1 MRKLFFL
8 LAFLCCVVTQLKAD
22 VIQPATTPYY
32 PEHVYTMMNANGWYA
47 NATTHGTQTA
57 AEAGHF
63 AFYPVSGVENAYY
76 IYSVDNN
83 QWLTYTKAASY
94 SNTRN
99 FISMNSSF
107 GIDDYFYLN
116 QRQNG
121 YYDIAP
127 YNNTGIASKYLN
139 WFEGANES
147 HTTIGLWQQNLIDD
161 PGSKFSFTEVTI
173 DSEEIPYFTITSEGR
188 GTWIVSENMTSWYFQ
203 TSANLDASNELQH
216 FAFIKKNGNV
226 YLYNKGI
233 SKYINKDHNF
243 SDEPTDGITFLYGA
257 AIDNDKESNLNT
269 DNNFVI
275 CFDNSHFINLGGD
288 RQIIIDDW
296 GPNSQTNSSGKT
308 DIGNCV
314 TITKQGTFTI
324 KQPEPEPG
332 VEPASEITTGVYEM
346 YNMDTPSRGYLV
358 HSTDY
363 PTKIKLAECNDPNYA
378 GKTYA
383 DRFHTSLN
391 SYWYV
396 YQSDKGNTYIFSL
409 ANGLFITD
417 EGDQAVTLTA
427 TPEPVILENK
437 TDKVFNIKS
446 SKRDY
451 YLDAAVGWGNNT
463 DNIIWVNNNT
473 DGGCPYSFYPAT
485 KEVNATMLSTAL
497 AAIQNAEKGPDT
509 SADDL
514 SEELAPNFGKVDIE
528 GIKVTP
534 TTGTFSSESYGYY
547 GIWASDSTYSRW
559 IGKNEDADVYEHLP
573 LVTIKTFTGTG
584 KNEGHRFDL
593 GEQTD
598 HTLAFV
604 VSSTDLASMTIEAAS
619 GYNIVGYCFDYTAPK
634 DITDNDSYEGEITCT
649 AGTHHVEVKNLDAK
663 DVNIA
668 FGKMLGNITIS
679 NFYVFV
685 RRGLQLTYTDLQRFS
700 NLYYIPYAFTLAP
713 YNKPDHHVYA
723 PKDGKWLEA
732 CGNDCKKYKEV
743 KVTGRDEAQQFVLIP
758 FDSYYI
764 NNYPDYNGLYF
775 LYSVSEKKFV
785 SAQDGKAILTEY
797 PIQAAAIEAGEGDY
811 EGYFRINFNKTNL
824 LNVSTGYCQADD
836 ADASC
841 IITFH
846 NGHDGGNHFLLRV
859 ARDFSFEPGDKMS
872 QIFIESYYIED
883 QNLIDEKAAEIQALL
898 DVNGPGSPTDDLRNI
913 LIQYLDNVAR
923 IKESVAFFGL
933 HRFLPEYKS
942 STSVKMPET
951 GKAYRIKTYYMG
963 NKGRYLKAAEDGK
976 LTIVNEGQHKA
987 DNTTVFVVKSMDTA
1001 KDGEGT
1007 YAIVGEN
1014 GQFLVGARTG
1024 TQGFVS
1030 SYNGTNTGSLQLTTA
1045 ANKGDYFGGFLLKT
1059 TDGTNTYNL
1068 QLGTTTNNTEM
1079 VITYDAENP
1088 GSIINDPNGGSSI
1101 FYLEEV
1107 NDYPNV
1113 VKLREP
1119 AVTDGKAYS
1128 SIWLPFSVEIPE
1140 GVRAYKA
1147 HVDYTTNQLV
1157 CGEVKNILP
1166 GGEGAILISEKAQE
1180 IVLAP
1185 ATADVVPLQDNDL
1198 QGTNVTVARNTGVT
1212 TFVLNGGK
1220 GEIGFYPYTGE
1231 NIAKYKAYVEV
1242 DKAQAAQGLRFSFG
1256 TATDIEN
1263 TLTEG
1268 EGEAK
1273 EYYDL
1278 SGRRVAQPTKGLY
1291 IVNGKKMYIK

>member
-22 VIQPATTPYY
+22 VIQPSTTPYY

-57 AEAGHF
+57 TEAGHF

-76 IYSVDNN
+76 IYSVDEN

-139 WFEGANES
+139 WFEGANEP

-188 GTWIVSENMTSWYFQ
+188 GTWTVSKSMTSWYFQ
-203 TSANLDASNELQH
+203 TSANLDASDELQH

-288 RQIIIDDW
+288 RQIIIDGW
-296 GPNSQTNSSGKT
+296 GPNSASNTNGVT
-308 DIGNCV
+308 DIGNCL

-324 KQPEPEPG
+324 KQPEPEP
-332 VEPASEITTGVYEM
+332 E
-346 YNMDTPSRGYLV
+346 
-358 HSTDY
+358 
-363 PTKIKLAECNDPNYA
+363 
-378 GKTYA
+378 
-383 DRFHTSLN
+383 
-391 SYWYV
+391 
-396 YQSDKGNTYIFSL
+396 
-409 ANGLFITD
+409 
-417 EGDQAVTLTA
+417 
-427 TPEPVILENK
+427 PEPEPDPEIE
-437 TDKVFNIKS
+437 TD
-446 SKRDY
+446 R
-451 YLDAAVGWGNNT
+451 
-463 DNIIWVNNNT
+463 
-473 DGGCPYSFYPAT
+473 
-485 KEVNATMLSTAL
+485 
-497 AAIQNAEKGPDT
+497 
-509 SADDL
+509 

-534 TTGTFSSESYGYY
+534 TTGTFSSESYGDY

-559 IGKNEDADVYEHLP
+559 IGKNENVDVYEQLP
-573 LVTIKTFTGTG
+573 LVTIKTFTGAG
-584 KNEGHRFDL
+584 KDEAHRFDL
-593 GEQTD
+593 DEQTD

-604 VSSTDLASMTIEAAS
+604 LSFTDIARMTIEAAS

-634 DITDNDSYEGEITCT
+634 DIAGDDSYEGEITCT
-649 AGTHHVEVKNLDAK
+649 AGTHHVEVKNLEAK

-700 NLYYIPYAFTLAP
+700 NEWFIPYAFTLAP

-764 NNYPDYNGLYF
+764 NYPDYNGLYF

-824 LNVSTGYCQADD
+824 LNVSTGYCQADN

-841 IITFH
+841 IITSH
-846 NGHDGGNHFLLRV
+846 NGYDGGNHFLLRV
-859 ARDFSFEPGDKMS
+859 AREFSFEPGDMAG
-872 QIFIESYYIED
+872 QIYMETCIIED
-883 QNLIDEKAAEIQALL
+883 DNLINEKAAEIQALL

-913 LIQYLDNVAR
+913 LIQYLDNVTRLREAV
-923 IKESVAFFGL
+923 SFFGL

-951 GKAYRIKTYYMG
+951 GKAYRIKTHYMG

-976 LTIVNEGQHKA
+976 LTIVNAGQHEA

-1030 SYNGTNTGSLQLTTA
+1030 SYNSGTNTGSLQLTTA

-1059 TDGTNTYNL
+1059 TEGTNTYNL

-1119 AVTDGKAYS
+1119 AVADGKAYS

-1185 ATADVVPLQDNDL
+1185 ATADVAPLENNDL
-1198 QGTNVTVARNTGVT
+1198 NGTNVTVARNTGVT

-1220 GEIGFYPYTGE
+1220 GEIGFYPYTGT

>member
-8 LAFLCCVVTQLKAD
+8 LAFLCCAVTQLKAD
-22 VIQPATTPYY
+22 VIQPSTTPYY

-99 FISMNSSF
+99 FISVNSSF

-188 GTWIVSENMTSWYFQ
+188 GTWIVSKNMTSWYFQ

-243 SDEPTDGITFLYGA
+243 SDEPTDGITFLYGD
-257 AIDNDKESNLNT
+257 AIDKDKESNLNT

-288 RQIIIDDW
+288 RQIIIDGW
-296 GPNSQTNSSGKT
+296 GPNSASNGDGKT
-308 DIGNCV
+308 DIGNCL

-324 KQPEPEPG
+324 AQPEPEP
-332 VEPASEITTGVYEM
+332 E
-346 YNMDTPSRGYLV
+346 
-358 HSTDY
+358 
-363 PTKIKLAECNDPNYA
+363 
-378 GKTYA
+378 
-383 DRFHTSLN
+383 
-391 SYWYV
+391 
-396 YQSDKGNTYIFSL
+396 
-409 ANGLFITD
+409 
-417 EGDQAVTLTA
+417 
-427 TPEPVILENK
+427 PEPEP
-437 TDKVFNIKS
+437 D
-446 SKRDY
+446 
-451 YLDAAVGWGNNT
+451 
-463 DNIIWVNNNT
+463 
-473 DGGCPYSFYPAT
+473 P
-485 KEVNATMLSTAL
+485 EVS
-497 AAIQNAEKGPDT
+497 EDR
-509 SADDL
+509 
-514 SEELAPNFGKVDIE
+514 SEELAPNFGKVDIQ
-528 GIKVTP
+528 GIKVCADNGSFSVTTDDQYYQVWESNAKEEYWAGKVNDEVIYNTP
-534 TTGTFSSESYGYY
+534 SLVSIKSIKDATKDLSYRFHYDG
-547 GIWASDSTYSRW
+547 SDPHRVFHTLT
-559 IGKNEDADVYEHLP
+559 NV
-573 LVTIKTFTGTG
+573 GTG
-584 KNEGHRFDL
+584 ML
-593 GEQTD
+593 
-598 HTLAFV
+598 
-604 VSSTDLASMTIEAAS
+604 IEAAE
-619 GYNIVGYCFDYTAPK
+619 GYNIVGYCFDYTATDDIK
-634 DITDNDSYEGEITCT
+634 DFTSYEGEITST
-649 AGTHHVEVKNLDAK
+649 AGTHHVEVNGLDARSTE
-663 DVNIA
+663 IL
-668 FGKMLGNITIS
+668 FGTSSSGDIVIS
-679 NFYVFV
+679 NFYVFI
-685 RRGLQLTYTDLQRFS
+685 RKGMQLTEANYSKWS
-700 NLYYIPYAFTLAP
+700 NMVYIPYAFTLAP
-713 YNKPDHHVYA
+713 YNNPDLQLYA
-723 PKDGKWLEA
+723 PENSEYLDA
-732 CGNDCKKYKEV
+732 CGSECKKYSDV
-743 KVTGRDEAQQFVLIP
+743 KVSGTDLRQQFVFIP
-758 FDSYYI
+758 FE
-764 NNYPDYNGLYF
+764 NYQITYPAYNGMYF
-775 LYSVSEKKFV
+775 VYNLGEKKFI

-797 PIQAAAIEAGEGDY
+797 PLQAAEIEMCQE
-811 EGYFRINFNKTNL
+811 EFKNCFRINFNKTNL
-824 LNVSTGYCQADD
+824 LNVSTEDCSQEPTS
-836 ADASC
+836 SC
-841 IITFH
+841 VNTS
-846 NGHDGGNHFLLRV
+846 NNEHDGGNHFYLRAV
-859 ARDFSFEPGDKMS
+859 RIFDYESGGDVMN
-872 QIFIESYYIED
+872 QIFLESNRLDD
-883 QNLIDEKAAEIQALL
+883 QTIIDEKGAEVAAIL
-898 DVNGPGSPTDDLRNI
+898 DKDGPGYPTDELRSI
-913 LIQYLDNVAR
+913 LIQHYNNITLF
-923 IKESVAFFGL
+923 KEATALFQLGQ
-933 HRFLPEYKS
+933 FLPTYKS
-942 STSVKMPET
+942 TTSVKMPET
-951 GKAYRIKTYYMG
+951 GKAYRIKTHYMG

-976 LTIVNEGQHKA
+976 LTIVNEGQEEA

-1024 TQGFVS
+1024 TEGFVS

-1059 TDGTNTYNL
+1059 TEGTNTYNL

-1119 AVTDGKAYS
+1119 AVADGKAYS

-1166 GGEGAILISEKAQE
+1166 GGQGAILISEDAQE

-1185 ATADVVPLQDNDL
+1185 ATADVAPLEKNDL
-1198 QGTNVTVARNTGVT
+1198 KGTNVTVARNTDVT

-1220 GEIGFYPYTGE
+1220 GEIGFYPYTGT

>member
-139 WFEGANES
+139 WYEGANES

-203 TSANLDASNELQH
+203 TSADLDASNELQH

-324 KQPEPEPG
+324 KQPEPEP
-332 VEPASEITTGVYEM
+332 E
-346 YNMDTPSRGYLV
+346 
-358 HSTDY
+358 
-363 PTKIKLAECNDPNYA
+363 
-378 GKTYA
+378 
-383 DRFHTSLN
+383 
-391 SYWYV
+391 
-396 YQSDKGNTYIFSL
+396 
-409 ANGLFITD
+409 
-417 EGDQAVTLTA
+417 
-427 TPEPVILENK
+427 PEPEPDPEIE
-437 TDKVFNIKS
+437 TD
-446 SKRDY
+446 R
-451 YLDAAVGWGNNT
+451 
-463 DNIIWVNNNT
+463 
-473 DGGCPYSFYPAT
+473 
-485 KEVNATMLSTAL
+485 
-497 AAIQNAEKGPDT
+497 
-509 SADDL
+509 

-559 IGKNEDADVYEHLP
+559 IGKNEDVDVYEHLP
-573 LVTIKTFTGTG
+573 LVTIKTFTGAG
-584 KNEGHRFDL
+584 KDEAHRFDQ

-604 VSSTDLASMTIEAAS
+604 ISSTDLASMTIEAAS

-649 AGTHHVEVKNLDAK
+649 AGTHHVEVKNLNAK
-663 DVNIA
+663 DVDIA
-668 FGKMLGNITIS
+668 FGKMLGNISIS

-685 RRGLQLTYTDLQRFS
+685 RRGEQLTYTDLQRFS

-743 KVTGRDEAQQFVLIP
+743 KVTGRDEAQQFVFIP
-758 FDSYYI
+758 FDSYHI

-797 PIQAAAIEAGEGDY
+797 PLQAAAIEAGEGDY

-841 IITFH
+841 IITSH
-846 NGHDGGNHFLLRV
+846 NEYDGGNHFLLRV

-923 IKESVAFFGL
+923 IKEAVAFFGL

-942 STSVKMPET
+942 TTSVKMPET
-951 GKAYRIKTYYMG
+951 GKAYRIKTHYMG

-976 LTIVNEGQHKA
+976 LTIVNDGQQEA

-1045 ANKGDYFGGFLLKT
+1045 ANKGDYFGGFLLKS

-1068 QLGTTTNNTEM
+1068 QLGITTNDTEM

-1119 AVTDGKAYS
+1119 AVADGKAYS

-1166 GGEGAILISEKAQE
+1166 GGEGAILISEEAQE

-1185 ATADVVPLQDNDL
+1185 ATADVAPLQDNDL
-1198 QGTNVTVARNTGVT
+1198 QGTNVTLARNTGVT
-1212 TFVLNGGK
+1212 TFVLNGSK
-1220 GEIGFYPYTGE
+1220 AEIGFYPYTGA

>member
-1 MRKLFFL
+1 MKKLFLCLSLL
-8 LAFLCCVVTQLKAD
+8 LAVFTTAAAQIDTSKEYRIKYTVQAATGNQAKYMNIRSYDSYPSGPIGGINFVDYAESDEQIFSFEASGTDYKLKSKVGKYIYCQQWNVDAADSGTVLTFTSNGDGTYTISWTGGYFKVENVTGTPDGESYKISGYFPYCDAKSDAAAKFELEEVVTLPTPTVITQLSELSNNKAYT
-22 VIQPATTPYY
+22 ATLPN
-32 PEHVYTMMNANGWYA
+32 HSKGANGWA
-47 NATTHGTQTA
+47 VNDTNLKSLNDLSLSQKDSDPNQQ
-57 AEAGHF
+57 F
-63 AFYPVSGVENAYY
+63 AFLTPDNGNTYY
-76 IYSVDNN
+76 LYSVG
-83 QWLTYTKAASY
+83 K
-94 SNTRN
+94 
-99 FISMNSSF
+99 
-107 GIDDYFYLN
+107 
-116 QRQNG
+116 
-121 YYDIAP
+121 
-127 YNNTGIASKYLN
+127 
-139 WFEGANES
+139 
-147 HTTIGLWQQNLIDD
+147 
-161 PGSKFSFTEVTI
+161 
-173 DSEEIPYFTITSEGR
+173 
-188 GTWIVSENMTSWYFQ
+188 
-203 TSANLDASNELQH
+203 
-216 FAFIKKNGNV
+216 
-226 YLYNKGI
+226 
-233 SKYINKDHNF
+233 SKYINNDGALTDK
-243 SDEPTDGITFLYGA
+243 PTHPIVFKNGNRTGTFVVWYDANHIVNVGGSKQMI
-257 AIDNDKESNLNT
+257 IDN
-269 DNNFVI
+269 
-275 CFDNSHFINLGGD
+275 
-288 RQIIIDDW
+288 W
-296 GPNSQTNSSGKT
+296 GP
-308 DIGNCV
+308 
-314 TITKQGTFTI
+314 
-324 KQPEPEPG
+324 
-332 VEPASEITTGVYEM
+332 
-346 YNMDTPSRGYLV
+346 
-358 HSTDY
+358 
-363 PTKIKLAECNDPNYA
+363 
-378 GKTYA
+378 
-383 DRFHTSLN
+383 
-391 SYWYV
+391 
-396 YQSDKGNTYIFSL
+396 
-409 ANGLFITD
+409 
-417 EGDQAVTLTA
+417 
-427 TPEPVILENK
+427 
-437 TDKVFNIKS
+437 
-446 SKRDY
+446 
-451 YLDAAVGWGNNT
+451 
-463 DNIIWVNNNT
+463 
-473 DGGCPYSFYPAT
+473 DGGQGF
-485 KEVNATMLSTAL
+485 
-497 AAIQNAEKGPDT
+497 
-509 SADDL
+509 ADDGNSIVITAVEDFNPEDAL
-514 SEELAPNFGKVDIE
+514 SFFAVDTDRSEELAPNFGKVDIE

-547 GIWASDSTYSRW
+547 GTWASDSTYSRW
-559 IGKNEDADVYEHLP
+559 IGKNEDVDVYEQLP

-584 KNEGHRFDL
+584 KNEGHRFDPN
-593 GEQTD
+593 EQTD

-604 VSSTDLASMTIEAAS
+604 ISSTDLASMTIEAAS

-649 AGTHHVEVKNLDAK
+649 AGTHHVEVKNLNAK

-775 LYSVSEKKFV
+775 LYSVSEKKFI

-846 NGHDGGNHFLLRV
+846 NEYDGGNHFLLRV

-923 IKESVAFFGL
+923 IKEAGAFFGL

-951 GKAYRIKTYYMG
+951 GKAYRIKTHYMG

-976 LTIVNEGQHKA
+976 LTIVNAGQHEA

-1045 ANKGDYFGGFLLKT
+1045 ANKGDFFGGFLLKT

-1101 FYLEEV
+1101 FFLEEV

-1119 AVTDGKAYS
+1119 AVADGKAYS

-1185 ATADVVPLQDNDL
+1185 ATADVAPLENNDL
-1198 QGTNVTVARNTGVT
+1198 QGTNVTKPRSTESGVT

-1220 GEIGFYPYTGE
+1220 GEIGFYPYTGT

>member
-22 VIQPATTPYY
+22 VIQPSTTPYY

-57 AEAGHF
+57 SEAGHF
-63 AFYPVSGVENAYY
+63 AFYPVSEVENAYY

-83 QWLTYTKAASY
+83 QWLTYDKASSY
-94 SNTRN
+94 SNTRD
-99 FISMNSSF
+99 FISMSDDF
-107 GIDDYFYLN
+107 GVDDYFYLN
-116 QRQNG
+116 ERQNDG

-139 WFEGANES
+139 WYQGGDES

-173 DSEEIPYFTITSEGR
+173 DSEKIPYFTITSEGR
-188 GTWIVSENMTSWYFQ
+188 GTWTVSKSMTSWYFQ
-203 TSANLDASNELQH
+203 TSANLDASDELQH

-233 SKYINKDHNF
+233 SKYINVDHSF

-257 AIDNDKESNLNT
+257 AIDDDKESNLNT

-288 RQIIIDDW
+288 RQIIIDGW
-296 GPNSQTNSSGKT
+296 GPNSKSNTEGKT
-308 DIGNCV
+308 DIGNCL

-324 KQPEPEPG
+324 KQPEPEP
-332 VEPASEITTGVYEM
+332 E
-346 YNMDTPSRGYLV
+346 
-358 HSTDY
+358 
-363 PTKIKLAECNDPNYA
+363 
-378 GKTYA
+378 
-383 DRFHTSLN
+383 
-391 SYWYV
+391 
-396 YQSDKGNTYIFSL
+396 
-409 ANGLFITD
+409 
-417 EGDQAVTLTA
+417 
-427 TPEPVILENK
+427 PEPEPDPEIE
-437 TDKVFNIKS
+437 TD
-446 SKRDY
+446 R
-451 YLDAAVGWGNNT
+451 
-463 DNIIWVNNNT
+463 
-473 DGGCPYSFYPAT
+473 
-485 KEVNATMLSTAL
+485 
-497 AAIQNAEKGPDT
+497 
-509 SADDL
+509 
-514 SEELAPNFGKVDIE
+514 SEELAPLFGKVDIE

-534 TTGTFSSESYGYY
+534 TTGTFSSESYGDY

-559 IGKNEDADVYEHLP
+559 IGKNEDVDVYEHLP

-584 KNEGHRFDL
+584 KNEGHRFDTD
-593 GEQTD
+593 EQTD

-619 GYNIVGYCFDYTAPK
+619 GYNIVGYCFDYTAPNA
-634 DITDNDSYEGEITCT
+634 ITDNDSYEGEITCT

-668 FGKMLGNITIS
+668 FGKMLGNISIS

-713 YNKPDHHVYA
+713 YDKPDHHVYA

-824 LNVSTGYCQADD
+824 LNVSTGYCQADN

-883 QNLIDEKAAEIQALL
+883 QNLIDEKAAEIQDLL

-942 STSVKMPET
+942 TTSVKMPET
-951 GKAYRIKTYYMG
+951 GKAYRIKTHYMG
-963 NKGRYLKAAEDGK
+963 DKVRYLKAAEDGK
-976 LTIVNEGQHKA
+976 LTIVNKGQHEA

-1030 SYNGTNTGSLQLTTA
+1030 SYNGTNTGSLQLATA
-1045 ANKGDYFGGFLLKT
+1045 ANKGDYFGGFILKT
-1059 TDGTNTYNL
+1059 TEGTNTYNL
-1068 QLGTTTNNTEM
+1068 QLGASGTGTNLGL
-1079 VITYDAENP
+1079 IYDAENP
-1088 GSIINDPNGGSSI
+1088 NSIINDPNGGSSI
-1101 FYLEEV
+1101 FFLEEV
-1107 NDYPNV
+1107 AEYPNEV
-1113 VKLREP
+1113 SLRF
-1119 AVTDGKAYS
+1119 AKNSDGNSYS
-1128 SIWLPFSVEIPE
+1128 SIWLPFSVDIPE
-1140 GVRAYKA
+1140 GVRVYKA
-1147 HVDYTTNQLV
+1147 HVDKANNQLV
-1157 CGEVKNILP
+1157 CGEVKNHLP
-1166 GGEGAILISEKAQE
+1166 ANNGAIIIGSKETKITLVPS
-1180 IVLAP
+1180 
-1185 ATADVVPLQDNDL
+1185 TADVAPLQDNDL
-1198 QGTNVTVARNTGVT
+1198 KGTNVTLARNQNVT
-1212 TFVLNGGK
+1212 TFVLNGSK
-1220 GEIGFYPYTGE
+1220 AEIGFYPYTGA

-1242 DKAQAAQGLRFSFG
+1242 DKELAAQGLRFSFG

>member
-1 MRKLFFL
+1 MKKLFLCLSLL
-8 LAFLCCVVTQLKAD
+8 LAVFTTAAAEIDTSKEYRIKYTVQAATGDQTKYMNIRSYSSHPTGPIGGINFVDYAESDEQIFSFEESGTNYKLKAKVGKYIYCHEWNVD
-22 VIQPATTPYY
+22 AADSGTVLTFTSNGDDTYTISWTGGYFKVENVSGTPNGESYQISGY
-32 PEHVYTMMNANGWYA
+32 FPYCNADK
-47 NATTHGTQTA
+47 
-57 AEAGHF
+57 AEAAKF
-63 AFYPVSGVENAYY
+63 ELEEVEDA
-76 IYSVDNN
+76 VVE
-83 QWLTYTKAASY
+83 
-94 SNTRN
+94 
-99 FISMNSSF
+99 
-107 GIDDYFYLN
+107 
-116 QRQNG
+116 
-121 YYDIAP
+121 P
-127 YNNTGIASKYLN
+127 
-139 WFEGANES
+139 
-147 HTTIGLWQQNLIDD
+147 
-161 PGSKFSFTEVTI
+161 
-173 DSEEIPYFTITSEGR
+173 TSE
-188 GTWIVSENMTSWYFQ
+188 I
-203 TSANLDASNELQH
+203 A
-216 FAFIKKNGNV
+216 
-226 YLYNKGI
+226 
-233 SKYINKDHNF
+233 
-243 SDEPTDGITFLYGA
+243 
-257 AIDNDKESNLNT
+257 
-269 DNNFVI
+269 
-275 CFDNSHFINLGGD
+275 
-288 RQIIIDDW
+288 
-296 GPNSQTNSSGKT
+296 
-308 DIGNCV
+308 
-314 TITKQGTFTI
+314 
-324 KQPEPEPG
+324 
-332 VEPASEITTGVYEM
+332 TGVYEM
-346 YNMDTPSRGYLV
+346 YNMDSYGSRGYLV
-358 HSTDY
+358 HSANY
-363 PTKIKLAECNDPNYA
+363 PNRIKLAESKYYGFTSTQYA
-378 GKTYA
+378 FASRTESGVT
-383 DRFHTSLN
+383 

-396 YQSDKGNTYIFSL
+396 YNSEKGNTYIFSL

-417 EGDQAVTLTA
+417 ENQQAVSLTA
-427 TPEPVILENK
+427 TPEPVIIEKK
-437 TDKVFNIKS
+437 TDKVYNIKS

-473 DGGCPYSFYPAT
+473 DGGCPYSFLPAT
-485 KEVNATMLSTAL
+485 KEVDASMLSTAL
-497 AAIQNAEKGPDT
+497 AAIQNAEKESDPNVETDR
-509 SADDL
+509 
-514 SEELAPNFGKVDIE
+514 SEELAPLFGKVDIE

-534 TTGTFSSESYGYY
+534 TTGTFSSESYGDY

-559 IGKNEDADVYEHLP
+559 IGKNEDVDVYEHLP
-573 LVTIKTFTGTG
+573 MVTIKTFTGTG

-593 GEQTD
+593 DGQTD

-604 VSSTDLASMTIEAAS
+604 ISSTDLASMTIEAAS
-619 GYNIVGYCFDYTAPK
+619 GYNIVGYCFDYTAPS

-649 AGTHHVEVKNLDAK
+649 AGTHHVEVKNLNAK
-663 DVNIA
+663 DVDIA
-668 FGKMLGNITIS
+668 FGKMRGNITIS

-685 RRGLQLTYTDLQRFS
+685 RRGEQLTYTDLQRFS

-713 YNKPDHHVYA
+713 HNKPDHHVYA

-732 CGNDCKKYKEV
+732 CGNDCKKYKDV

-758 FDSYYI
+758 FDSYEI
-764 NNYPDYNGLYF
+764 NYPDYSGCYF
-775 LYSVSEKKFV
+775 LYNVSEKKFV

-824 LNVSTGYCQADD
+824 LNVSTGYCQADN

-846 NGHDGGNHFLLRV
+846 NGHDGGNHFLIRV

-872 QIFIESYYIED
+872 QIFIESCNIED
-883 QNLIDEKAAEIQALL
+883 QNLIDEKVAEIQALL
-898 DVNGPGSPTDDLRNI
+898 DVNGPGSPTEDLRNI
-913 LIQYLDNVAR
+913 LTQYLLNVR
-923 IKESVAFFGL
+923 DYKEAVAFFGL

-951 GKAYRIKTYYMG
+951 GKAYRIKTHYMG

-976 LTIVNEGQHKA
+976 LTIVNAGQHEA

-1030 SYNGTNTGSLQLTTA
+1030 SYNGGTNTGSLQLTTA

-1059 TDGTNTYNL
+1059 TEGTNTYNL

-1119 AVTDGKAYS
+1119 AVADGKAYS

-1185 ATADVVPLQDNDL
+1185 ATADVAPLENNDL
-1198 QGTNVTVARNTGVT
+1198 KGTNVTMARNTESGVT

-1220 GEIGFYPYTGE
+1220 GEIGFYPYTGT

>member
-22 VIQPATTPYY
+22 VIQPSTTPYY

-57 AEAGHF
+57 SEAGHF
-63 AFYPVSGVENAYY
+63 AFYPVSEVENAYY
-76 IYSVDNN
+76 IYSVDEN
-83 QWLTYTKAASY
+83 QWLTYNKADSY
-94 SNTRN
+94 SNTRD
-99 FISMNSSF
+99 FISMSDSF
-107 GIDDYFYLN
+107 GVDDYFYLN
-116 QRQNG
+116 ERQNDG

-139 WFEGANES
+139 WYQGGDES

-173 DSEEIPYFTITSEGR
+173 DSEKIPYFTITSEGR
-188 GTWIVSENMTSWYFQ
+188 GTWTVSKSMTSWYFQ
-203 TSANLDASNELQH
+203 TSANLDASDELQH

-233 SKYINKDHNF
+233 SKYINKDHSF
-243 SDEPTDGITFLYGA
+243 SDEPIDGITFLYGA
-257 AIDNDKESNLNT
+257 AIDKDKESNLNT

-275 CFDNSHFINLGGD
+275 CFDDSHFINLGGD
-288 RQIIIDDW
+288 RQIIIDGW
-296 GPNSQTNSSGKT
+296 GPNSASNGDGKT
-308 DIGNCV
+308 DIGNCL

-324 KQPEPEPG
+324 KQPEPEP
-332 VEPASEITTGVYEM
+332 E
-346 YNMDTPSRGYLV
+346 
-358 HSTDY
+358 
-363 PTKIKLAECNDPNYA
+363 
-378 GKTYA
+378 
-383 DRFHTSLN
+383 
-391 SYWYV
+391 
-396 YQSDKGNTYIFSL
+396 
-409 ANGLFITD
+409 
-417 EGDQAVTLTA
+417 
-427 TPEPVILENK
+427 PEPEPDPEIE
-437 TDKVFNIKS
+437 TD
-446 SKRDY
+446 R
-451 YLDAAVGWGNNT
+451 
-463 DNIIWVNNNT
+463 
-473 DGGCPYSFYPAT
+473 
-485 KEVNATMLSTAL
+485 
-497 AAIQNAEKGPDT
+497 
-509 SADDL
+509 
-514 SEELAPNFGKVDIE
+514 SEELAPLFGKVDIE

-534 TTGTFSSESYGYY
+534 TTGTFSSESFGDY

-559 IGKNEDADVYEHLP
+559 IGKNEDVDVYEHLP
-573 LVTIKTFTGTG
+573 MVTIKTFTGTG

-593 GEQTD
+593 DGQTD

-604 VSSTDLASMTIEAAS
+604 ISSTDLASMTIEAAS
-619 GYNIVGYCFDYTAPK
+619 GYNIVGYCFDYTAPS

-649 AGTHHVEVKNLDAK
+649 AGTHHVEVKNLNAK
-663 DVNIA
+663 DVDIA
-668 FGKMLGNITIS
+668 FGHMRGNITIS

-685 RRGLQLTYTDLQRFS
+685 RRGEQLTYTDLQRFS

-758 FDSYYI
+758 FDSYYL
-764 NNYPDYNGLYF
+764 NYPDYNGLYF

-824 LNVSTGYCQADD
+824 LNVSTGNCQADN

-841 IITFH
+841 IITSH
-846 NGHDGGNHFLLRV
+846 NEYDGGNHFLIRV

-872 QIFIESYYIED
+872 QIFIESCNIED
-883 QNLIDEKAAEIQALL
+883 QNLIDEKVAEIQALL
-898 DVNGPGSPTDDLRNI
+898 KVNGPGSPTDDLRNI
-913 LIQYLDNVAR
+913 LTQYLFNVR
-923 IKESVAFFGL
+923 DYKESVAFFGL

-942 STSVKMPET
+942 TTSVKMPET
-951 GKAYRIKTYYMG
+951 GKAYRIKTHYMG

-976 LTIVNEGQHKA
+976 LTIVNAGQHEA

-1030 SYNGTNTGSLQLTTA
+1030 SYNGGTNTGSLQLTTA

-1059 TDGTNTYNL
+1059 TEGTNTYNL

-1101 FYLEEV
+1101 FFLEEV

-1119 AVTDGKAYS
+1119 KEADGKAYS

-1157 CGEVKNILP
+1157 CGEVKDILP
-1166 GGEGAILISEKAQE
+1166 GGEGAILISDKAQE

-1185 ATADVVPLQDNDL
+1185 ATADVAPLEKNDL
-1198 QGTNVTVARNTGVT
+1198 QGTNVTKPRSTEIGVT
-1212 TFVLNGGK
+1212 TFVLNGGI
-1220 GEIGFYPYTGE
+1220 GEIGFYPYTGT

-1242 DKAQAAQGLRFSFG
+1242 NKAQAAQGLRFSFG

-1263 TLTEG
+1263 TLT

>member
-1 MRKLFFL
+1 MKKLYFL
-8 LAFLCCVVTQLKAD
+8 LAFLCCAVTQLKAD
-22 VIQPATTPYY
+22 VIQPSTTPYY

-99 FISMNSSF
+99 FISMNRSF

-243 SDEPTDGITFLYGA
+243 SDEPTDGITFLYGN

-324 KQPEPEPG
+324 KQPEPEP
-332 VEPASEITTGVYEM
+332 E
-346 YNMDTPSRGYLV
+346 
-358 HSTDY
+358 
-363 PTKIKLAECNDPNYA
+363 
-378 GKTYA
+378 
-383 DRFHTSLN
+383 
-391 SYWYV
+391 
-396 YQSDKGNTYIFSL
+396 
-409 ANGLFITD
+409 
-417 EGDQAVTLTA
+417 
-427 TPEPVILENK
+427 PEPEPDPEIE
-437 TDKVFNIKS
+437 TD
-446 SKRDY
+446 R
-451 YLDAAVGWGNNT
+451 
-463 DNIIWVNNNT
+463 
-473 DGGCPYSFYPAT
+473 
-485 KEVNATMLSTAL
+485 
-497 AAIQNAEKGPDT
+497 
-509 SADDL
+509 

-534 TTGTFSSESYGYY
+534 TTGTFSSESYGDY

-559 IGKNEDADVYEHLP
+559 IGKNENVDVYEQLP
-573 LVTIKTFTGTG
+573 LVTVKTFTGAG
-584 KNEGHRFDL
+584 KDEAHRFDL
-593 GEQTD
+593 DEQTD

-604 VSSTDLASMTIEAAS
+604 LSFTDLASMTIEAAS

-649 AGTHHVEVKNLDAK
+649 AGTHHVEVKNLNAK
-663 DVNIA
+663 DVDIA
-668 FGKMLGNITIS
+668 FGKMLGNISIS

-824 LNVSTGYCQADD
+824 LNVSTGYCQADN

-883 QNLIDEKAAEIQALL
+883 QNLIDEKAAEIQDLL

-942 STSVKMPET
+942 TTSVKMPET
-951 GKAYRIKTYYMG
+951 GKAYRIKTHYMG
-963 NKGRYLKAAEDGK
+963 DKVRYLKAAEDGK
-976 LTIVNEGQHKA
+976 LTIVNKGQHEA

-1030 SYNGTNTGSLQLTTA
+1030 SYNGTNTGSLQLATA

-1101 FYLEEV
+1101 FFLEEV

-1119 AVTDGKAYS
+1119 AVADGKAYS

-1157 CGEVKNILP
+1157 CGEVKDILP
-1166 GGEGAILISEKAQE
+1166 GGEGAILISEKEQE

-1185 ATADVVPLQDNDL
+1185 ATADVAPLQDNDL
-1198 QGTNVTVARNTGVT
+1198 KGTNVTLARNQNVT
-1212 TFVLNGGK
+1212 TFVLNGSK
-1220 GEIGFYPYTGE
+1220 AEIGFYPYTGA

-1242 DKAQAAQGLRFSFG
+1242 DKELAAQGLRFSFG

-1268 EGEAK
+1268 EGKAK